1 MPKVVAGRIVTRGA
15 DVKDALIGSG
25 QIAAS
30 VIAAG
35 HMKVAYS
42 TAIIATSTV
51 VYHNLGV
58 TPVIYGVTILS
69 GGASLNAGSGYVQVG
84 GPVNNSA
91 LPLLASVSGVNV
103 LFWAL
108 G

>member
-1 MPKVVAGRIVTRGA
+1 MPKVVTGRVVTRGA
-15 DVKDALIGSG
+15 DIKDAII
-25 QIAAS
+25 QAAQL
-30 VIAAG
+30 
-35 HMKVAYS
+35 KVAYS

-69 GGASLNAGSGYVQVG
+69 GGASLANGSGYVQVG